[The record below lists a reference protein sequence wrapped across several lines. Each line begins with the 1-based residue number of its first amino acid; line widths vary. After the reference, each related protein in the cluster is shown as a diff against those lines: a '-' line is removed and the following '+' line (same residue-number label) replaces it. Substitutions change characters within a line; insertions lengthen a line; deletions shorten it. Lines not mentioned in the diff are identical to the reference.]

1 MKKEHKQKLNK
12 VFNELTKLIQDIDEY
27 YYQEYKKIINKNN
40 KKLRR
45 NYTVY
50 DKKKQRKYPS
60 INVACLTTGHDYRY
74 IKNHPELY
82 TIEEV

>member
-1 MKKEHKQKLNK
+1 MKKEYKEKLNK
-12 VFNELTKLIQDIDEY
+12 IFNELTKLIENIDEY

-40 KKLRR
+40 KKIRK

-50 DKKKQRKYPS
+50 DRKNKRTYPS
-60 INVACLTTGHDYRY
+60 INVAMLTTGRDYRY

-82 TIEEV
+82 IIEEV